1 MTDNARQFVC
11 SNFTDFSRAWDF
23 EHIRN
28 NPCDPQS
35 NGLEERAVRSAKHL
49 LEKCYR
55 EQSDIQS
62 DKVTARGFDKLAVVQ
77 GLASQ
82 PNSYV
87 VTSQGRQDTT
97 NRRLLL
103 LVQEP
108 APTEC
113 AEDDYSSFSPASP
126 PTTPLSSAVLPSQ
139 SEAPTTGAVAQT
151 AQLI

>member
-1 MTDNARQFVC
+1 MLTKRRHDGKAYYDCKAHTLPPLQQGQ
-11 SNFTDFSRAWDF
+11 T
-23 EHIRN
+23 
-28 NPCDPQS
+28 
-35 NGLEERAVRSAKHL
+35 VR
-49 LEKCYR
+49 
-55 EQSDIQS
+55 IQ
-62 DKVTARGFDKLAVVQ
+62 TARGFDKLAVVQ

-103 LVQEP
+103 HVQEP